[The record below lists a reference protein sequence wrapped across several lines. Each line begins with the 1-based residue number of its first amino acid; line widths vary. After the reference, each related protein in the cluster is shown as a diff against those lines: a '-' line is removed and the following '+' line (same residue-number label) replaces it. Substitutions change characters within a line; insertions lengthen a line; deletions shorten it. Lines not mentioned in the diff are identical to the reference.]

1 MQHEKKYW
9 EAYLNG
15 DDADAFVQFTEYI
28 NCKDFRFGVTSDKG
42 FAKQLESVGGTAL
55 IPNAMLPDDP
65 DPTIGVAYDWARRR
79 TIYFTWNSDGN
90 HYIWCYDYLTNRI
103 YALLFDAQ
111 VTGGLNFDKN
121 HLIHSARVENGC
133 VYWTDNLNEP
143 RRINID
149 AAIKMN
155 LAIIKTSASI
165 SFGYLQTI
173 FTLPA
178 ATQINYG
185 DGVTLT
191 MIRTGTGG
199 AFAAPTRIDIPLD
212 WTNYPAI
219 TAKQVVVNGLLAYL
233 NSIGTPIIDFTVG
246 SGAGITVRI
255 AIGWDFGTGDPAYA
269 PTTAI
274 ELVFNDSDIAF
285 GTTAAYTAP
294 LRQSVISWIRRQPGL
309 PPVGIKTRQT
319 FPVVTANQIANEAFT
334 FSYRYVY
341 KDYEVSTLS
350 GQSILVNVNPDGDD
364 FNLIQIFLPQEEL
377 IEQDVIQVDL
387 VANYLISGVNFIIK
401 SWRKADPVQAA
412 QIAAHNAGG
421 IPLQMDFFNDQVG
434 IALDAG
440 YTTKLFDLVP
450 LRAQTLEMAK
460 SRAFFSNYLTGY
472 TTPIDTSLSI
482 TTTSIDFDGSGGSIT
497 GTWFLLNYKTLS
509 PNATGSAYLLY
520 TTTNL
525 GGYPPTGQYWF
536 TWNSAVPPF
545 PASVNFA
552 DLLIRGF
559 NFSDTVRSF
568 AGGAFAIIP
577 TAYTNQGTTSIIV
590 TGTVPPSFIVGQVF
604 KSNASYQLSIN
615 FKDNYGR
622 ESGILTKT
630 SLLFMTPDTGLSTST
645 YINTVNWLLSNANAL
660 AEIPDWAYYY
670 TINITKCLRTRFFLQ
685 SLGVIIYAAKDV
697 DNVYTFTTTAYTSDL
712 AGVAIDLSFL
722 VTHAQ
727 GYVFSEGDVVELFVN
742 GASYNLSIIGQSAQ
756 WIVCQL
762 LDVGSLAATT
772 GMFEI
777 YTPYKKQANEPYFE
791 VAQIYAVTN
800 PGTSSRSYSALTGII
815 SGDVPIFR
823 RSNSSTVY
831 FTEAMNPNDKF
842 YKDWFTNAGRPNF
855 IDFIGQVSKPTS
867 YCFSNTFIPGSQNNG
882 LSTFD
887 ALDSGD
893 ISPDFGPIQKLQIS
907 SKVQKIGSVMLAICS
922 GPTTASMYLGENT
935 LISQTGDAVV
945 AQANTVVGSIHELKG
960 GFGTLNPES
969 VVEFR
974 GNIYWFDVQ
983 NGKIIQYAENGL
995 FPISNYKLSRFW
1007 KLFSD
1012 QYKSMTAAQIEALGS
1027 RPFVFGTVDPH
1038 HGELLFTVPR
1048 TLATPPMGFLPD
1060 YPDTPYP
1067 FDIWDGQAKT
1077 LVFKLYAEPNRWQ
1090 GSYSFAPDY
1099 MFYLEDNL
1107 YTFKNGSLY
1116 LHNQTNYCQY
1126 YGVQYAP
1133 AIMDLCNQQLN
1144 KPRVPNNYSVE
1155 GNKAPSLVYF
1165 MTRYPYIQATDLITA
1180 DFSNKEGIYYA
1191 AILRNKLDPAFN
1203 NEFGNALLAG
1213 EELRATAIYMMGQW
1227 NATQGIVQVKFTN
1240 ISYTISLGQPV

>member
-1 MQHEKKYW
+1 LQHEKKYW

-15 DDADAFVQFTEYI
+15 DDADAFVQFTEYL

-42 FAKQLESVGGTAL
+42 FAKQLESNGGTAL
-55 IPNAMLPDDP
+55 IPNSLLPSATNYD
-65 DPTIGVAYDWARRR
+65 IGIAYDWARRR
-79 TIYFTWNSDGN
+79 VIYFTWNSGGD
-90 HYIWCYDYLTNRI
+90 HFIWCYDYVANTI
-103 YALLFDAQ
+103 YGVLDNANL
-111 VTGGLNFDKN
+111 TGGLNFDKN

-133 VYWTDNLNEP
+133 VYWTDNLNQP

-149 AAIKMN
+149 AGIK
-155 LAIIKTSASI
+155 AQQPSYVTTVAP
-165 SFGYLQTI
+165 Y
-173 FTLPA
+173 TLPLS
-178 ATQINYG
+178 Q
-185 DGVTLT
+185 
-191 MIRTGTGG
+191 
-199 AFAAPTRIDIPLD
+199 
-212 WTNYPAI
+212 
-219 TAKQVVVNGLLAYL
+219 
-233 NSIGTPIIDFTVG
+233 
-246 SGAGITVRI
+246 
-255 AIGWDFGTGDPAYA
+255 
-269 PTTAI
+269 TT
-274 ELVFNDSDIAF
+274 
-285 GTTAAYTAP
+285 
-294 LRQSVISWIRRQPGL
+294 ISWIRRQPGL
-309 PPVGIKTRQT
+309 PPVGIKTRQM
-319 FPVVTANQIANEAFT
+319 FPPVGANQIANEAFT

-341 KDYEVSTLS
+341 RDYELSTLS
-350 GQSILVNVNPDGDD
+350 AQSILVNVNPDGND
-364 FNLIQIFLPQEEL
+364 FNLIQIFLPLDEK
-377 IEQDVIQVDL
+377 IEQDVIQIDL

-401 SWRKADPVQAA
+401 SWRKADPAQAA

-421 IPLQMDFFNDQVG
+421 LPLQMDFFNDQVG

-450 LRAQTLEMAK
+450 LRAMTLEMAK
-460 SRAFFSNYLTGY
+460 SRAFFANYVTGY
-472 TTPIDTSLSI
+472 TSPIATSLSI

-497 GTWFLLNYKTLS
+497 GSWFLLTYHLV
-509 PNATGSAYLLY
+509 PGPTGSAYLLY
-520 TTTNL
+520 TTTNI
-525 GGYPPTGQYWF
+525 GGHAPTGTYWY
-536 TWNSAVPPF
+536 TWNAVTPPF
-545 PASVNFA
+545 PPSVILA
-552 DLLIRGF
+552 DLLFRGAT
-559 NFSDTVRSF
+559 FSDMVNSF
-568 AGGAFAIIP
+568 RGSALGIAPTGYTDQGA
-577 TAYTNQGTTSIIV
+577 TSIIV
-590 TGTVPPSFIVGQVF
+590 TGTIPPSFVVGQVF

-622 ESGILTKT
+622 ESGILTK
-630 SLLFMTPDTGLSTST
+630 SGLLFMTPDTGLSTST
-645 YINTVNWLLSNANAL
+645 YINAVNWMLSNASAL
-660 AEIPDWAYYY
+660 TEIPDWAYYY

-685 SLGVIIYAAKDV
+685 SLGVIIYAGRDV
-697 DNVYTFTTTAYTSDL
+697 NNVYTFTTTTYTSDL

-722 VTHAQ
+722 DTHAQ
-727 GYVFSEGDVVELFVN
+727 GYVFAEGDVVELYVN
-742 GASYNLSIIGQSAQ
+742 GALFNMSIIGQSAQ

-762 LDVGSLAATT
+762 LDVGSLSATT
-772 GMFEI
+772 GLFEI

-791 VAQIYAVTN
+791 IAQIYPVSN
-800 PGTSSRSYSALTGII
+800 PGTSLRTYSTLTGII

-823 RSNSSTVY
+823 RSNSSVVY

-855 IDFIGQVSKPTS
+855 IDYIGQVSKPDD

-887 ALDSGD
+887 ALDSGS

-935 LISQTGDAVV
+935 LISQTGDTVI

-983 NGKIIQYAENGL
+983 NGKVIQYAENGL

-1027 RPFVFGTVDPH
+1027 RPFVFGSVDPH

-1060 YPDTPYP
+1060 YPDMPYP

-1090 GSYSFAPDY
+1090 GSYSFTPDY

-1107 YTFKNGSLY
+1107 FSFKEGDLY
-1116 LHNQTNYCQY
+1116 IHNQAANYCQY
-1126 YGVQYAP
+1126 YGVQYMP

-1165 MTRYPYIQATDLITA
+1165 MTRYPYIQATDLLSS

-1203 NEFGNALLAG
+1203 NQYANALTAG
-1213 EELRATAIYMMGQW
+1213 EELRATAIYMMAQW
-1227 NATQGIVQVKFTN
+1227 DATQGIVQVKFTN